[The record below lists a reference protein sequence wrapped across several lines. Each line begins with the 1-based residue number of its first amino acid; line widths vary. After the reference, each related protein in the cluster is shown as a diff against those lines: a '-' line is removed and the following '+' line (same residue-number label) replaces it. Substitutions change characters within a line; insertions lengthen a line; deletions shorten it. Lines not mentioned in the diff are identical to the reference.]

1 MTKNRGK
8 LVQPDII
15 FVPLI
20 KYLYTEAERL
30 PLKYNPYDMAYHLF
44 LFADRD
50 QCEIGSHPDT

>member
-1 MTKNRGK
+1 M
-8 LVQPDII
+8 QPDII